1 MPTFRI
7 WIDVTKPIR
16 TINDCRNSIRYAK
29 RYCIY
34 SARSHDCYWSSD
46 SFENCD
52 DAMLNYTVKD
62 ISIEE
67 DGFVRLWVNEL

>member
-1 MPTFRI
+1 MEGFRI

-16 TINDCRNSIRYAK
+16 TINDCKTSISNAK

-34 SARSHDCYWSSD
+34 SAKSHDCYWSSD
-46 SFENCD
+46 NLENCED
-52 DAMLNYTVKD
+52 KMLDYTVKE